1 MLKKTLLAVTAVLI
15 LSVLIIP
22 RAFAFTF
29 KGPCS
34 TGDNINLHCAYTTS
48 APNFQNLVDQA
59 QIAATQNPKKYGYLL
74 TELPKIASK
83 RAANL
88 ALKNKKKH

>member
-1 MLKKTLLAVTAVLI
+1 
-15 LSVLIIP
+15 
-22 RAFAFTF
+22 
-29 KGPCS
+29 
-34 TGDNINLHCAYTTS
+34 
-48 APNFQNLVDQA
+48 VDQA